1 MATEKF
7 ANKPITT
14 LNGGISASDL
24 SLVVASASSFPGT
37 PQFRILV
44 ENEIMLVTGV
54 SGTTFTIQRGAEGT
68 TAAIHANGV
77 LVVHVLTAAALDLLC
92 QTDDSRLTDDRV
104 ASGIRTATS
113 VVSVS
118 SATAPTS
125 GQILVASS
133 STAAAWAD
141 PAAGTTLVAKAI
153 DIDLTTTAN
162 TVIDTTPSSPSGS
175 NRWKLMSID
184 LRLKVALSGGSTP
197 SSVISI
203 GSTSGGQQIVIDQTV
218 VEATTAGT
226 IIGGFSLTSLGTD
239 MSQTNGFEAMYS
251 ASQDIYANVTQTGSP
266 TTGTVTAYLLWQGLP

>member
-141 PAAGTTLVAKAI
+141 PAAGTTLVTKAI

-197 SSVISI
+197 SSVISV

-218 VEATTAGT
+218 VEATTLGT